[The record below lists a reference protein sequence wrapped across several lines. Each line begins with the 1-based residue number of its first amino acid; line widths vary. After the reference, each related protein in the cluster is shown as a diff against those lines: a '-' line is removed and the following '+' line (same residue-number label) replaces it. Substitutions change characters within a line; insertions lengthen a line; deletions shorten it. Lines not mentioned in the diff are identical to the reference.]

1 MEVISIIG
9 IWLLGFLIGL
19 FIEIF
24 FLKFSAEQAYK
35 IKTSYSRAFVQ
46 WLWLFILRIILSV
59 FLFFLLYPILSIG

>member
-1 MEVISIIG
+1 MELVSIIG

-35 IKTSYSRAFVQ
+35 IKASYSRAFVQ
-46 WLWLFILRIILSV
+46 WIWLFILRLILAI
-59 FLFFLLYPILSIG
+59 FFFFLLYPVLLIR